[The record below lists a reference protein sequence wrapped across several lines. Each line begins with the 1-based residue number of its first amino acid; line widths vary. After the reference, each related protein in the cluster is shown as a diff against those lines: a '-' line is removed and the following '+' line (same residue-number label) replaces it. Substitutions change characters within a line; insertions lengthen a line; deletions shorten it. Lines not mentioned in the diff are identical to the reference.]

1 MGVRPTLR
9 LGLLTALAACALDQA
24 TKAAVLAWMAPP
36 PIPLAPFFNLTLS
49 FNTGVTFGIG
59 RSLGA
64 EGAWLL
70 AAGAAAVVGM
80 LPLWLSRAE
89 SPREACGIGLIIGGA
104 LGNVTD
110 RLRQGAVTDWLDL
123 HVADWHWPIFNLAD
137 VAIVSGVALLLSVS
151 LLPRRSAPRPETS
164 RGVV

>member
-1 MGVRPTLR
+1 MGVRPLR
-9 LGLLTALAACALDQA
+9 LGLSVALSAFVLDQA
-24 TKAAVLAWMAPP
+24 TKAAILAWMTHP

-59 RSLGA
+59 RTLGA

-70 AAGAAAVVGM
+70 AAGAAAVVAM
-80 LPLWLSRAE
+80 LLLWLARVRSWV
-89 SPREACGIGLIIGGA
+89 EACAIGLIIGGA
-104 LGNVTD
+104 LSNVVD

-123 HVADWHWPIFNLAD
+123 YVANWHWPIFNLAD
-137 VAIVSGVALLLSVS
+137 VAIVCGVALLLSAS
-151 LLPRRSAPRPETS
+151 LLSRRSAPRSGTF